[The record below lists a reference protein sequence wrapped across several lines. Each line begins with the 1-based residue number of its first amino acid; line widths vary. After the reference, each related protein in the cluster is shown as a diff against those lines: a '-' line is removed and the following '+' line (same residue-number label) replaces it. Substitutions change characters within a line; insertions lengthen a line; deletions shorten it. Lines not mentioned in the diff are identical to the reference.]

1 MRFSGYNFSQ
11 GMSMDKNHAVY
22 FITVLAL
29 AANLVVAG
37 VTAVVPPGAQD
48 FNVSS
53 TQPMSFAGPA
63 PAHESPVPEGGFSVP
78 LPVWT
83 TAGLVLIGAALAA
96 LVILRRQKTY
106 VPRTKRLQK

>member
-1 MRFSGYNFSQ
+1 MWFSGYYFSQ
-11 GMSMDKNHAVY
+11 GKSMDNNHAVS

-53 TQPMSFAGPA
+53 TPPMSFAGPA
-63 PAHESPVPEGGFSVP
+63 PAPGSPGPAGGFSVP

-83 TAGLVLIGAALAA
+83 AAGLVLIGAALVA
-96 LVILRRQKTY
+96 LVILRREKGY
-106 VPRTKRLQK
+106 VPRAKRLRK